1 MFLKAT
7 VTQINDSLRKE
18 ILKIIYKDFV
28 LSAPVKK
35 RKYMEYF
42 PLKQLANSIDTDY
55 ILFKFIFLLPY
66 YL

>member
-28 LSAPVKK
+28 LSAPVKG
-35 RKYMEYF
+35 EN
-42 PLKQLANSIDTDY
+42 AWN
-55 ILFKFIFLLPY
+55 IFL
-66 YL
+66 